1 LQCHRPRDAKRTV
14 FADHECNQKE
24 KPMNETAAS
33 LWQLVRDDELVRRGA
48 YVCGGV
54 VWFAAAWADL
64 KVLLLVPVIA
74 ATVYVL
80 RERRGEPEDD
90 TDLL

>member
-1 LQCHRPRDAKRTV
+1 V
-14 FADHECNQKE
+14 CNAKE
-24 KPMNETAAS
+24 KPMTETAAS

-48 YVCGGV
+48 YVCAGV
-54 VWFAAAWADL
+54 VWFTAAMADL
-64 KVLLLVPVIA
+64 KFLLLVPMIA
-74 ATVYVL
+74 AAVYVL

>member
-1 LQCHRPRDAKRTV
+1 V
-14 FADHECNQKE
+14 CNQKE

-33 LWQLVRDDELVRRGA
+33 LWQLVRDDKLVRRGA

-54 VWFAAAWADL
+54 VWLTAAWADL
-64 KVLLLVPVIA
+64 KLLLLLPMIA
-74 ATVYVL
+74 GAVYVL

>member
-1 LQCHRPRDAKRTV
+1 V
-14 FADHECNQKE
+14 CNQKE

-54 VWFAAAWADL
+54 VWLTAAWADL
-64 KVLLLVPVIA
+64 KLLLLLPMIA
-74 ATVYVL
+74 GAVYVL

>member
-1 LQCHRPRDAKRTV
+1 
-14 FADHECNQKE
+14 
-24 KPMNETAAS
+24 MNETAAS

-48 YVCGGV
+48 YVCVAV

-64 KVLLLVPVIA
+64 KLLLLLPLVA
-74 ATVYVL
+74 SAVYVL
-80 RERRGEPEDD
+80 RERRGELEDD